1 MAATTQRKLSENQK
15 KALAYKACGLTAE
28 EIAAR
33 MGTSVHSAR
42 NHVTRAQEKLG
53 ARNGTHAVVRALVLN
68 LIKLPIDGVD
78 PRTWVAGI
86 EDGGEAP

>member
-1 MAATTQRKLSENQK
+1 MATTTQRTLSENQK

-33 MGTSVHSAR
+33 LDTTSHSAR
-42 NHVTRAQEKLG
+42 NHLTRAQEKLG
-53 ARNGTHAVVRALVLN
+53 ARNGTHAVVRALVLG

-78 PRTWVAGI
+78 PRTWVAPV
-86 EDGGEAP
+86 EEGGEAP